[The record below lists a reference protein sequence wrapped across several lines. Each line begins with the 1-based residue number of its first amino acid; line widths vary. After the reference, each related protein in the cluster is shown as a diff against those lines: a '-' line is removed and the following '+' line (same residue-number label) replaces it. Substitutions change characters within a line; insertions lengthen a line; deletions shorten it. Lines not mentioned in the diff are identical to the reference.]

1 MDSGKQQQILGY
13 FLEEA
18 KEHLDTIEKGLLDLQ
33 ATVTDQER
41 VNELF
46 RAAHSVKGGAA
57 MLGFGSI
64 QKIAHRLEDCFKI
77 LKENQVKVDQKIESL
92 FLKGFDALQELL
104 DRLQGPF
111 GLRPED
117 GEQVVQKVEPF
128 FGQLQ
133 DYLNS
138 LVSGPE
144 AKPPK
149 TKVPQPANF
158 GDQAIGV
165 LKQMLQLFKEKEN
178 PANRK
183 QLVALCDRL
192 VQLNAGA
199 ETWPALVKTAQR
211 AISHPQHSY
220 RILAPFVIKELK
232 LASDLVVIGKAGQ
245 IAASYSLQQ
254 LAAGAPA
261 SGAKEIL
268 VVAEPKAAAQTL
280 IQTFN
285 REQLSQLVELLR
297 KAIK

>member
-1 MDSGKQQQILGY
+1 VDSGKQQQILGY

-33 ATVTDQER
+33 ATVADQER

-64 QKIAHRLEDCFKI
+64 QKTAHRLEDCFKI
-77 LKENQVKVDQKIESL
+77 LKENQVKVDQKVESL
-92 FLKGFDALQELL
+92 FLKGFDALEELL
-104 DRLQGPF
+104 ERLQGPF
-111 GLRPED
+111 GLRDEE
-117 GEQVVQKVEPF
+117 GEQVVQKVEPIF
-128 FGQLQ
+128 SQLQ
-133 DYLNS
+133 DYLNG
-138 LVSGPE
+138 LVSDPQPVLP
-144 AKPPK
+144 AKPK
-149 TKVPQPANF
+149 ATANF
-158 GDQAIGV
+158 GDRVIGV

-178 PANRK
+178 PTNRK
-183 QLVALCDRL
+183 QLVALCAGL
-192 VQLNAGA
+192 AQLNAGA

-232 LASDLVVIGKAGQ
+232 QASDLVVVGKAGQ

-254 LAAGAPA
+254 LAQGAPA

>member
-33 ATVTDQER
+33 ATVADQER

-64 QKIAHRLEDCFKI
+64 QKTAHRLEDCFKI
-77 LKENQVKVDQKIESL
+77 LKENQVKVDQKVESL
-92 FLKGFDALQELL
+92 FLKGFDALEELL
-104 DRLQGPF
+104 ERLQGPF
-111 GLRPED
+111 GLRDEE
-117 GEQVVQKVEPF
+117 GEQVVQKVEPIF
-128 FGQLQ
+128 SQLQ
-133 DYLNS
+133 DYLNG
-138 LVSGPE
+138 LVSDPQPVLP
-144 AKPPK
+144 AKPK
-149 TKVPQPANF
+149 ATANF
-158 GDQAIGV
+158 GDRVIGV

-178 PANRK
+178 PTNRK
-183 QLVALCDRL
+183 QLVALCAGL
-192 VQLNAGA
+192 AQLNAGA

-232 LASDLVVIGKAGQ
+232 QASDLVVVGKAGQ

-254 LAAGAPA
+254 LAQGAPA

>member
-1 MDSGKQQQILGY
+1 VDSGKQQQILGY

-92 FLKGFDALQELL
+92 FLKGFDALAELL
-104 DRLQGPF
+104 KLLQGPF
-111 GLRPED
+111 GLRDEE
-117 GEQVVQKVEPF
+117 GERVVQKVEPV

-138 LVSGPE
+138 LVRGRE
-144 AKPPK
+144 AVKPNDKAPD
-149 TKVPQPANF
+149 ANF
-158 GDQAIGV
+158 GDRVIGV

-183 QLVALCDRL
+183 QLVALCAGL
-192 VQLNAGA
+192 AQLDAGA

-232 LASDLVVIGKAGQ
+232 QASDLVVVGKTGE

-261 SGAKEIL
+261 SGAKQVL
-268 VVAEPKAAAQTL
+268 VVVEPKAAAQTL
-280 IQTFN
+280 IQAFN

-297 KAIK
+297 KAMK